1 MNIQAVRENSV
12 TFKITNENGVDSV
25 GIFVDIIAKC
35 ATESKKKGFKN
46 MFNSNEKKFLLD
58 FAEQLKEE
66 NELYET

>member
-35 ATESKKKGFKN
+35 VTESKKKGFRN
-46 MFNSNEKKFLLD
+46 MFNGDEKKFLID
-58 FAEQLKEE
+58 FADQLKEAE
-66 NELYET
+66 EYET